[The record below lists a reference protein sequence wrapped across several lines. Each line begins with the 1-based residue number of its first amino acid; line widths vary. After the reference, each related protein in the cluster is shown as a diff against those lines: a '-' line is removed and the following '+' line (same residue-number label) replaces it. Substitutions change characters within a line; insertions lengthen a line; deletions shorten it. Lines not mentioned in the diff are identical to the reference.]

1 MSMKIIQV
9 CPRFLPCI
17 GGVET
22 HVYEISRRLAK
33 NNEVFVFTTDSSG
46 KLPKEEIIDGIKV
59 RRFKSFAPNESY
71 FFSFELLSA
80 LKKENCDILHSHSF
94 HSMTSFLS
102 YLATDKCKPKK
113 FIFTPHYNIGAGS
126 KFRDFLH
133 IFYDPIQKKLFWG
146 ANKVICVSRYEK
158 DIIKKKFGV
167 SEEKIVYI
175 PNGLNLEEFDT
186 VEKQT
191 KLYDFEIL
199 FVGRLEKYKRVHEA
213 IYALKPIIEKYPD
226 KNIHFTIVGKG
237 PYKQSLIK
245 LTNDLNL
252 SDKVSFEEDVPKKDL
267 IKIYKRADVL
277 CMLNRYEA
285 FSIVTFEALA
295 CNKPV
300 IAPNVGVFKE
310 HKKNNYSIFL
320 FDNNREFISILESMI
335 GKEYNFKNNLE
346 SYDWSEI
353 TKKIESVYSDGE

>member
-9 CPRFLPCI
+9 CPRFLPFI
-17 GGVET
+17 GGIET
-22 HVYEISRRLAK
+22 HVYEISRRLVK
-33 NNEVFVFTTDSSG
+33 NNEVFVFTTDPSG
-46 KLPKEEIIDGIKV
+46 KLPKEEVIDGIKI

-71 FFSFELLSA
+71 LFSYELFSA

-94 HSMTSFLS
+94 HSLTSFLS
-102 YLATDKCKPKK
+102 YLAIGKCRPKK
-113 FIFTPHYNIGAGS
+113 FIFTPHYNVGAGS

-133 IFYDPIQKKLFWG
+133 IFYDPIQKNLFWT
-146 ANKVICVSRYEK
+146 ANKVICVSKYEK
-158 DIIKKKFGV
+158 EMIKKKFGV
-167 SEEKIVYI
+167 PEEKIVYI

-199 FVGRLEKYKRVHEA
+199 FVGRLEKYKRVQEVIH
-213 IYALKPIIEKYPD
+213 ALRSVIEKYPD

-245 LTNDLNL
+245 LTKNLNL

-267 IKIYKRADVL
+267 IKIYKRVDVL
-277 CMLNRYEA
+277 CILNRYEA

-300 IAPNVGVFKE
+300 IAPNAGVFKE
-310 HKKNNYSIFL
+310 HKENNYSIFL
-320 FDNNREFISILESMI
+320 FNNNTELISILELMI
-335 GKEYNFKNNLE
+335 GKEFNFKNNL
-346 SYDWSEI
+346 SCYDWNAI
-353 TKKIESVYSDGE
+353 TKKIELIYSDGE